1 MLGLILLRNIDICD
15 VVNQDITFDATIY
28 ADINN
33 PHASEAN
40 CGRTKRILILQK
52 HVSASML
59 WKFTKWERVYETISG
74 ANTKAL

>member
-1 MLGLILLRNIDICD
+1 MLGLILRNIDICD
-15 VVNQDITFDATIY
+15 VVNQDISFDTTIY

-33 PHASEAN
+33 PHASDAN
-40 CGRTKRILILQK
+40 CGRTKTILILQK

-59 WKFTKWERVYETISG
+59 WMFTKSERVYETISG